1 VDGGRGLVRST
12 LLAALAWVAL
22 SGAARAEPAAPP
34 EPLTLTLEAAV
45 ELAMKENIDVALAEL
60 DLRAFQSRYREVIG
74 AAISD
79 LSLTGAYTRNFE
91 KRIAFFSDGKTEIGE
106 RNSMVGGVE
115 MEQPLYSGGKLRAGL
130 KAAKLGTAAGE
141 DALRSRRAD
150 VKLVVRSFFY
160 TVLLAS
166 ATASIS
172 EDTLRSAEAHLYTI
186 RERYKQGLDSD
197 LTVLRQE
204 VEAANAKPA
213 LIQSRNLFELGLT
226 SLKDV
231 LGLDVDRPI
240 IIDGRLDPP
249 DFAAPSYESLVN
261 SALAHNPDYQA
272 ARNRAEAALQL
283 ARATAGDQ
291 RPQLS
296 LFGAYLWTAESPD
309 FSPGSSQRGIIAAG
323 GLRLRYPFFTG
334 GEVLERVRQ
343 ARIDHERALEV
354 QRKTERTVRVEVKK
368 QWLAAKEAEE
378 RARSQEGAIGQA
390 RRALDATEVRYKS
403 GDASQ
408 LELNDATLALGRA
421 RTLYAQASHDFLVAL
436 AALERAAGT
445 RLEEIN
451 R

>member
-1 VDGGRGLVRST
+1 M
-12 LLAALAWVAL
+12 
-22 SGAARAEPAAPP
+22 
-34 EPLTLTLEAAV
+34 TLEAAV

-261 SALAHNPDYQA
+261 SALAHNPTIRRRAIALRRRSSWPGQRRA
-272 ARNRAEAALQL
+272 ISGPNFHCSAPTFGPPNRPTSLPAPRKEESSPRVGFACATRSSRAE
-283 ARATAGDQ
+283 R
-291 RPQLS
+291 
-296 LFGAYLWTAESPD
+296 
-309 FSPGSSQRGIIAAG
+309 SS
-323 GLRLRYPFFTG
+323 
-334 GEVLERVRQ
+334 
-343 ARIDHERALEV
+343 
-354 QRKTERTVRVEVKK
+354 
-368 QWLAAKEAEE
+368 
-378 RARSQEGAIGQA
+378 
-390 RRALDATEVRYKS
+390 S
-403 GDASQ
+403 G
-408 LELNDATLALGRA
+408 
-421 RTLYAQASHDFLVAL
+421 
-436 AALERAAGT
+436 
-445 RLEEIN
+445 
-451 R
+451 